1 MTAHRQRIV
10 VQFPDFATGESAGI
24 SIAIK
29 PRRIPPARIGSRF
42 VGNLSAGCRSHR
54 RLKESKSHEKN

>member
-1 MTAHRQRIV
+1 MTAYRQRIV

-29 PRRIPPARIGSRF
+29 PRRILPPRIRGRI
-42 VGNLSAGCRSHR
+42 VGNLSAGCRSNR